1 VAHSPLHL
9 NLMPHR
15 FVATHVPFVIMRGPP
30 PMKKIGSILLAAF
43 LFCLAGTALPAQSE
57 DPSDTFLKAYMTSQQ
72 GEKLEHENQFK
83 AALAKYRFAGTL
95 LDQLHKAHP
104 DWQPAIVEYRGRKVS
119 ESILRV
125 QDKASTQENVG
136 APEPPAENVAAAP
149 PNLPSAQI
157 AKEAA
162 APPPTP
168 RPAPSSTPN
177 EVAIEQAT
185 KKLRDRVDQLEAEL
199 QKSRTQMNAAET
211 EKQSLNS
218 RLDETKSKLDK
229 AQGDLEK
236 AKTAEKQVRTQ
247 MSAAETE
254 KQSLNSRLDET
265 KSKLDKAQGDLDKAK
280 TAEKQ
285 VHDRLNLAQASLKK
299 TAEAGS
305 KDNKAQEALKS
316 EIVQLKKAL
325 VSAQQGRSAA
335 EKERDDANVK
345 VTTADQQRAS
355 ASKERDEANT
365 RALEADQKVASAN
378 RERDDAITQLK
389 GLKDTQQRV
398 EVLVA
403 ENSDLKQK
411 LADAEKTVQE
421 ISADKPKKEKELAD
435 VKKQIGDLQAQLAAS
450 QKQNQTYETT
460 VAQLRSQLDDASKQL
475 EQVKLIGA
483 TPEETAKLT
492 KENEMLR
499 NIIVRERQEEA
510 RRDQAKKLM
519 LAEFDKLQIKSET
532 LTQQIQLL
540 AQPVTRLTTDE
551 LALLRTPVVS
561 ISDDNPGAVKAS
573 FTFAKNTSKTQTS
586 SSTPSAPAAVEK
598 RVSTDTPPQP
608 ATSTYTVPAM
618 FKPNVPED
626 VVDRAWEAKQD
637 FDNGKYRSAEKIY
650 QEILTKTP
658 NNLYSLSNLGVVY
671 FRTGKLKAAELTL
684 KKAVTLSPNDE
695 FTHTTLGIIY
705 YRQAKFDSAL
715 TELTKSLG
723 LNPKSSTAHNYLGI
737 TASQKGWQEAAEK
750 ELLEAIQENPNYAD
764 AHFNLAVIYATSSP
778 PSREQAKQH
787 YMLATKLGAEPDP
800 ALEKLLH

>member
-1 VAHSPLHL
+1 MIANAHNAACVAHSPLHP

-15 FVATHVPFVIMRGPP
+15 FVATHRRFVIIRALRS
-30 PMKKIGSILLAAF
+30 MKKLGSILLAIVV
-43 LFCLAGTALPAQSE
+43 FCLTAPALPAQSD
-57 DPSDTFLKAYMTSQQ
+57 DPSETFLKAYMTSQQ

-95 LDQLHKAHP
+95 LEQLRKAHP

-125 QDKASTQENVG
+125 QDKGSTQENVS
-136 APEPPAENVAAAP
+136 ASAENDATAP
-149 PNLPSAQI
+149 QDSQPPVQV
-157 AKEAA
+157 AKEAP
-162 APPPTP
+162 APPPP
-168 RPAPSSTPN
+168 APAAKPAPSSTPN

-185 KKLRDRVDQLEAEL
+185 RKLRDRVDQLEAEL
-199 QKSRTQMNAAET
+199 QKSRNQMSAAEN

-218 RLDETKSKLDK
+218 RLGDTKSKLD
-229 AQGDLEK
+229 
-236 AKTAEKQVRTQ
+236 T
-247 MSAAETE
+247 
-254 KQSLNSRLDET
+254 
-265 KSKLDKAQGDLDKAK
+265 AQGDLDKAK

-285 VHDRLNLAQASLKK
+285 VRDQLTQAQASLKK
-299 TAEAGS
+299 TAAAGS
-305 KDNKAQEALKS
+305 NDSKAQEALKS
-316 EIVQLKKAL
+316 EIAGLKKVL
-325 VSAQQGRSAA
+325 VTAQQGRSAA
-335 EKERDDANVK
+335 EKERDDANAK
-345 VTTADQQRAS
+345 VATADQQRAS
-355 ASKERDEANT
+355 ASKERDEANART
-365 RALEADQKVASAN
+365 AEADQKVASAN
-378 RERDDAITQLK
+378 KERDDALAHLK
-389 GLKDTQQRV
+389 GMKDTEQRV

-411 LADAEKTVQE
+411 LADAEKSVRE

-435 VKKQIGDLQAQLAAS
+435 VRKQIGDLQQQLAAS

-460 VAQLRSQLDDASKQL
+460 AAQLRSQLDDASKQL
-475 EQVKLIGA
+475 EQVKLVGVS
-483 TPEETAKLT
+483 PEETAKLT

-519 LAEFDKLQIKSET
+519 LAEFDKLHIKSET

-551 LALLRTPVVS
+551 LALLRQPVVS

-573 FTFAKNTSKTQTS
+573 FTFAKNTKTTGS
-586 SSTPSAPAAVEK
+586 ATITADRPNSDLTASNAPPSP
-598 RVSTDTPPQP
+598 SGYSIP
-608 ATSTYTVPAM
+608 SI

-626 VVDRAWEAKQD
+626 VVDLARQAKEN
-637 FDNGKYRSAEKIY
+637 FDKGKYRSAEKIY

-671 FRTGKLKAAELTL
+671 FRSGKLKAAELTL
-684 KKAVTLSPNDE
+684 KKAIALAPKDE
-695 FTHTTLGIIY
+695 FTHTTLGIVF
-705 YRQAKFDSAL
+705 YRQAKFDEAL

-723 LNPKSSTAHNYLGI
+723 LNPKSATAHNYLGI

-750 ELLEAIQENPNYAD
+750 ELLEAISENPNYAD

-778 PSREQAKQH
+778 PSKEQAKRH
-787 YMLATKLGAEPDP
+787 YAMATSLGAQADP